1 MRSIEAARG
10 ERWMNKPIGTRTWV
24 QGEVLRNL
32 TTAYE
37 KNDEINLEE
46 VISVQKMETSMK
58 NWS

>member
-1 MRSIEAARG
+1 
-10 ERWMNKPIGTRTWV
+10 MNKPTRTRTWV